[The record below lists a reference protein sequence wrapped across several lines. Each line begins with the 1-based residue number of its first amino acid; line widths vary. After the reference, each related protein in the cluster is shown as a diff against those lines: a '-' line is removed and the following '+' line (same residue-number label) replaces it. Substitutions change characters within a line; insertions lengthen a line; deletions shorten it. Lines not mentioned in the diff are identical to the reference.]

1 MKRDS
6 FGDEVKTELLKLAQ
20 KNKINVTNVS
30 DLDSSTPDLSLVE
43 FKGILMN
50 LNLDTNVSYCFRLAH
65 ELSHIIYGDGNS
77 HKIYGFS
84 EHAKRGEELRA
95 HKNAIRLLMRIEKP
109 FSPLSFMEYYKVPA
123 WLTAHVER
131 EFKLQSLM
139 D

>member
-6 FGDEVKTELLKLAQ
+6 LGDEVKTELLKIAQ
-20 KNKINVTNVS
+20 KHKINVTNVS

-43 FKGILMN
+43 FRGVLMN

-65 ELSHIIYGDGNS
+65 ELSHIIYGDGNL

-84 EHAKRGEELRA
+84 EHAKRGEELCA
-95 HKNAIRLLMRIEKP
+95 HKNAIRLLMKIEKP

-123 WLTAHVER
+123 WLTLQVER
-131 EFKLQSLM
+131 EFTLQSPT

>member
-6 FGDEVKTELLKLAQ
+6 LGDEVKTELLKIAQ
-20 KNKINVTNVS
+20 KHKINVTNVS

-43 FKGILMN
+43 FRGVLMN

-65 ELSHIIYGDGNS
+65 ELSHIIYGDGNL

-84 EHAKRGEELRA
+84 EHAKRGEELCA
-95 HKNAIRLLMRIEKP
+95 HKNAIRLLMKIEKP
-109 FSPLSFMEYYKVPA
+109 FSPLNFMEYYKVPA
-123 WLTAHVER
+123 WLTLQVER
-131 EFKLQSLM
+131 EFTLQSPT

>member
-6 FGDEVKTELLKLAQ
+6 LGDEVKTELLKIAQ
-20 KNKINVTNVS
+20 KHKINVTNVS

-43 FKGILMN
+43 FRGILMN

-84 EHAKRGEELRA
+84 EHAKRGEELCA